1 MLFPSLSPISQRI
14 DSSTPA
20 ARVRGCFRR
29 FRSRLFPK
37 RLLKGDLPERSTK
50 PLILA
55 ISSPGGHWVQLRRM
69 RAAWENCTV
78 IYVSALDGYA
88 EEVASDA
95 LEGGRRAAYY
105 VITDANRWQRLR
117 LLKQFSDIAIIVLR
131 YRPDVIVSTGAAAGY
146 FALRIGK
153 LVGSRTI
160 WVDSIANAES
170 VSMAGQLVAPHADL
184 WLTQWEDL
192 ARHEGPQFFGA
203 VI

>member
-1 MLFPSLSPISQRI
+1 MLFPSLSPVAHRI
-14 DSSTPA
+14 DTPA
-20 ARVRGCFRR
+20 LSERVRSCFRR
-29 FRSRLFPK
+29 FRFRLLPK

-50 PLILA
+50 PLVLA

-78 IYVSALDGYA
+78 IYASALDGYA
-88 EEVASDA
+88 NEVASDA
-95 LEGGRRAAYY
+95 LEGRTWATYY

-117 LLKQFSDIAIIVLR
+117 LFKQISDIAILVLR

-160 WVDSIANAES
+160 WVDSIANAET

-192 ARHEGPQFFGA
+192 ARDEGPYFLGA